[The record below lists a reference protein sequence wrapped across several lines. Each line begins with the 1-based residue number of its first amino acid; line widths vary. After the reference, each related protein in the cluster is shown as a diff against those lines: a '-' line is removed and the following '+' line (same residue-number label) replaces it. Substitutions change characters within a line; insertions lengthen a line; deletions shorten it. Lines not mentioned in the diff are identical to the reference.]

1 MIHVVVDEGLKSIA
15 LAISSWNI
23 YNSKMFNKLYDKI
36 KSKRIYENSAYD
48 TGEVRDRLE
57 KDELRQHTRKPWRK
71 QISYNEGYKVMR
83 LAIERFNS

>member
-15 LAISSWNI
+15 LAISSGNI

-57 KDELRQHTRKPWRK
+57 KDELRQHTCKPWRR
-71 QISYNEGYKVMR
+71 QISYNEGYKVVR